1 MELDV
6 VGKIIEL
13 SWELELASKSPWIW
27 KVYHECR
34 VVFVT
39 RESMDF
45 SYLFWFPDG
54 FFLPR
59 VFTGKMG

>member
-13 SWELELASKSPWIW
+13 SWELELASKSPWI
-27 KVYHECR
+27 
-34 VVFVT
+34 FVT

-45 SYLFWFPDG
+45 SYLFWSQEKW
-54 FFLPR
+54 
-59 VFTGKMG
+59 VKISQY